1 MLRIY
6 CPYCEE
12 HRDEDEYAYG
22 GEAHIV
28 RPEDPDAL
36 SDKEWGHYLFHR
48 KNIKGSHREMWYHAA
63 GCRKFFNVQRNT
75 VTYDIEAVYKIGA
88 SAEADKSHGQSNGE
102 ANA

>member
-12 HRDEDEYAYG
+12 HREEDEFSYG

-28 RPEDPDAL
+28 RPLSPEAL
-36 SDKEWGHYLFHR
+36 SDDAWGRYLFHR
-48 KNIKGSHREMWYHAA
+48 QNHKGSHREMWYHAA

-75 VTYDIEAVYKIGA
+75 VTYRIEAVYKIGE
-88 SAEADKSHGQSNGE
+88 SAPDIRGE
-102 ANA
+102 EKV

>member
-12 HRDEDEYAYG
+12 YREEDEFSYG

-28 RPEDPDAL
+28 RPLEPEAL
-36 SDKEWGHYLFHR
+36 SDKEWGYYLFHR

-75 VTYDIEAVYKIGA
+75 VTYKIEAVYKIGE
-88 SAEADKSHGQSNGE
+88 SAPEENGE
-102 ANA
+102 ADA

>member
-6 CPYCEE
+6 CPYCGEYRE
-12 HRDEDEYAYG
+12 EDEFSYG

-28 RPEDPDAL
+28 RPKNPDEVTDA
-36 SDKEWGHYLFHR
+36 EWGHYLFHR

-75 VTYDIEAVYKIGA
+75 VTYKIEQVYKMGETAPA
-88 SAEADKSHGQSNGE
+88 SDGE
-102 ANA
+102 VQP